1 MKDLNVRPETNQRRK
16 DRQQRLWHWPLIFLS
31 RYATEVR
38 EQKQKCYWDF
48 IKMKSF
54 CKVKETTKAKRQH
67 TKWKEILVNNTSNK
81 ELVCKTH
88 KGNISLKILKTN
100 YATRDGQKNEWTCL
114 WQDSQMAS
122 RLTERHKAS
131 PIIREMQTKTTMI
144 CHLRAVIMAKIN
156 NTRNNRCWWGFGERV
171 ASLHSW
177 WACEQI

>member
-54 CKVKETTKAKRQH
+54 RKVKETTKAKRQH

-88 KGNISLKILKTN
+88 KGNINLKILKTN
-100 YATRDGQKNEWTCL
+100 YATGDGQKNEWTL
-114 WQDSQMAS
+114 SLTRQPDGHQTLGKTQSVTHHQGNANQNHNDMSPES
-122 RLTERHKAS
+122 RH
-131 PIIREMQTKTTMI
+131 
-144 CHLRAVIMAKIN
+144 N
-156 NTRNNRCWWGFGERV
+156 G
-171 ASLHSW
+171 
-177 WACEQI
+177 